1 MLSDREEMKGTDKM
15 REREKVQER
24 GGGREG
30 VRGDQQGKNSLP
42 QLADLGNP
50 AISRQPESRSR

>member
-1 MLSDREEMKGTDKM
+1 MLSDREKNGGGDKDY
-15 REREKVQER
+15 EGEGVR

-30 VRGDQQGKNSLP
+30 VRGDKQGKNSLP

-50 AISRQPESRSR
+50 AISLQPESRSR

>member
-1 MLSDREEMKGTDKM
+1 MLSDREETGGTEKM
-15 REREKVQER
+15 REKVRVR

-30 VRGDQQGKNSLP
+30 ERGDKQGKNSLP

-50 AISRQPESRSR
+50 AILQQPESRSR